1 MLDFT
6 QFTTQD
12 WIAVGSLAVSALMLV
27 SNIVLAVFATART
40 NKKLADFE
48 RTINDRQD
56 DVDQRMLSLERSMS
70 YVDGVIDGARLTG
83 KPRTRRA
90 RRRRRR

>member
-12 WIAVGSLAVSALMLV
+12 WIAVGSLAVSALMLI
-27 SNIVLAVFATART
+27 SNIVLAVVATART

-70 YVDGVIDGARLTG
+70 YVDGVVDGAGLTG
-83 KPRTRRA
+83 RRRTHRA
-90 RRRRRR
+90 RKRRRR